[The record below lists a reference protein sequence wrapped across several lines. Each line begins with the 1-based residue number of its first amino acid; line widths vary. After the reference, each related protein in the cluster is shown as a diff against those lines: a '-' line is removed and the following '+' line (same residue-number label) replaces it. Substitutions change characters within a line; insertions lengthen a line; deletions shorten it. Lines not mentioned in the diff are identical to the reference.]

1 MTQPLKDLVAELQ
14 FKINLIDR
22 QISELERLFTKND
35 SHVGELHNKLEKIK
49 DEINEVKRI
58 NLDGVTRSV
67 TDIEKELESLQK
79 EIDILRLEMPEMRLI
94 KKIVLGLVAFILTA
108 FLGLLW
114 NTVINTS
121 AKKSNENVEE
131 IVKKLSQEYKK
142 GP

>member
-1 MTQPLKDLVAELQ
+1 MAQTLKELVAELQ
-14 FKINLIDR
+14 FKISLIDR
-22 QISELERLFTKND
+22 QIVELERLFTKND
-35 SHVGELHNKLEKIK
+35 SHVSELHTKLEKIK

-67 TDIEKELESLQK
+67 ADIEREIESLQK

-114 NTVINTS
+114 NTVINSS